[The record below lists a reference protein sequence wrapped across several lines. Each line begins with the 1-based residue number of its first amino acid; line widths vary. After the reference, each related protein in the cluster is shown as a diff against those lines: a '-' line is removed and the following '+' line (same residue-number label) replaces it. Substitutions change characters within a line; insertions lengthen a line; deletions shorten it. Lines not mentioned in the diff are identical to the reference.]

1 MVVRVTSRR
10 AALSAATDRRALL
23 ELRRHRKM
31 TACRRLVPMACH
43 GGGVPMA
50 KPLIPVD
57 VIYEHALALIDAEGA
72 HALNARRLA
81 SDLKCSTRT
90 LYQQVGNREELIRAL
105 VGRHFSQLQLDF
117 HEYDTWE
124 STAVQWSLA
133 LHDALQAHPF
143 LTELMNVDDR
153 AAVTSYV
160 DKLLKSLVQ
169 AGIDRRL
176 ATDCCR
182 SLVNTTIN
190 HTIVEAQA
198 LRQVP
203 PTRAGGLDAKKRQQS
218 YLRTIDWIVAGVRQE
233 ALTTTTTGR
242 RR

>member
-1 MVVRVTSRR
+1 
-10 AALSAATDRRALL
+10 
-23 ELRRHRKM
+23 
-31 TACRRLVPMACH
+31 
-43 GGGVPMA
+43 MA
-50 KPLIPVD
+50 KPLIPVEE
-57 VIYEHALALIDAEGA
+57 IYEHALALIDAEGA
-72 HALNARRLA
+72 QALNARRLA
-81 SDLKCSTRT
+81 ADLRCSTRT

-124 STAVQWSLA
+124 STAAHWCSA

-143 LTELMNVDDR
+143 LTELMSVDDR
-153 AAVTSYV
+153 GAVTSYV
-160 DKLLKSLVQ
+160 EKLLKSLVS
-169 AGIDRRL
+169 AGVDRRL

-198 LRQVP
+198 QALRQAP
-203 PTRAGGLDAKKRQQS
+203 ATRAGGLDAKKRQRS
-218 YLRTIDWIVAGVRQE
+218 FTRTIDWIIAGVRQE
-233 ALTTTTTGR
+233 TLSTSATAR

>member
-1 MVVRVTSRR
+1 
-10 AALSAATDRRALL
+10 
-23 ELRRHRKM
+23 
-31 TACRRLVPMACH
+31 
-43 GGGVPMA
+43 MA
-50 KPLIPVD
+50 KPLIPVN
-57 VIYEHALALIDAEGA
+57 VIYEHALALIDEEGA
-72 HALNARRLA
+72 EALNARRLA

-117 HEYDTWE
+117 HEYGTWE

-133 LHDALQAHPF
+133 LHNALQAHPF

-153 AAVTSYV
+153 GAVTSYV
-160 DKLLKSLVQ
+160 NKLLKSLVQ

-198 LRQVP
+198 LRQAP
-203 PTRAGGLDAKKRQQS
+203 PTRAGVLDAKKRHES

-233 ALTTTTTGR
+233 ALSTTTTGR

>member
-1 MVVRVTSRR
+1 
-10 AALSAATDRRALL
+10 
-23 ELRRHRKM
+23 
-31 TACRRLVPMACH
+31 
-43 GGGVPMA
+43 MA

-57 VIYEHALALIDAEGA
+57 VIYEHALALIDEEGA
-72 HALNARRLA
+72 NALSARRLA

-105 VGRHFSQLQLDF
+105 VGRHFSQLQLHF

-124 STAVQWSLA
+124 STAVQWSLS

-143 LTELMNVDDR
+143 LTELMNVADR
-153 AAVTSYV
+153 GAVASYV
-160 DKLLKSLVQ
+160 DKLLKSLVE

-198 LRQVP
+198 LRQAP
-203 PTRAGGLDAKKRQQS
+203 PARAGVDAKKRQQS
-218 YLRTIDWIVAGVRQE
+218 YLQTIDWIVAGVRQE
-233 ALTTTTTGR
+233 ALSTTTTDR

>member
-1 MVVRVTSRR
+1 
-10 AALSAATDRRALL
+10 
-23 ELRRHRKM
+23 
-31 TACRRLVPMACH
+31 
-43 GGGVPMA
+43 MA

-57 VIYEHALALIDAEGA
+57 VIYEHALTLIDAEGTG
-72 HALNARRLA
+72 ALNARRLA

-105 VGRHFSQLQLDF
+105 VSRHFSQLQLDF

-133 LHDALQAHPF
+133 LHDALQAHPH

-153 AAVTSYV
+153 GAVTSYV
-160 DKLLKSLVQ
+160 DKLLKSLVH

-190 HTIVEAQA
+190 HAIIESQA
-198 LRQVP
+198 LRLTQSS
-203 PTRAGGLDAKKRQQS
+203 RANGADAKKRKQS
-218 YLRTIDWIVAGVRQE
+218 FRRTIEWIIAGVRQE
-233 ALTTTTTGR
+233 VPSTAASAR
-242 RR
+242 RS

>member
-1 MVVRVTSRR
+1 
-10 AALSAATDRRALL
+10 
-23 ELRRHRKM
+23 
-31 TACRRLVPMACH
+31 
-43 GGGVPMA
+43 MA

-57 VIYEHALALIDAEGA
+57 VIYEHALALIDEEGA
-72 HALNARRLA
+72 EALNARRLA

-105 VGRHFSQLQLDF
+105 VGRHFSQLKLDF
-117 HEYDTWE
+117 HEFDTWE
-124 STAVQWSLA
+124 STAAQWSLA
-133 LHDALQAHPF
+133 LHNALQAHPF

-153 AAVTSYV
+153 GAVTSYV
-160 DKLLKSLVQ
+160 NKLLKSLVQ

-198 LRQVP
+198 LRQAP
-203 PTRAGGLDAKKRQQS
+203 SRAGGRLDAKKRQRS
-218 YLRTIDWIVAGVRQE
+218 FLRTIDWIIAGVCQE
-233 ALTTTTTGR
+233 TLSATPTGR

>member
-1 MVVRVTSRR
+1 
-10 AALSAATDRRALL
+10 
-23 ELRRHRKM
+23 
-31 TACRRLVPMACH
+31 
-43 GGGVPMA
+43 MA

-72 HALNARRLA
+72 DALNARRLA

-105 VGRHFSQLQLDF
+105 VSRHFSQLQLDF
-117 HEYDTWE
+117 HEYGTWE

-133 LHDALQAHPF
+133 LHGALQAHPF

-153 AAVTSYV
+153 GAVTSYV
-160 DKLLKSLVQ
+160 GKLLKSLVQ

-190 HTIVEAQA
+190 HTIIEAQA
-198 LRQVP
+198 LRQT
-203 PTRAGGLDAKKRQQS
+203 TRPRERPGCQETAAVLSANHRLD
-218 YLRTIDWIVAGVRQE
+218 
-233 ALTTTTTGR
+233 R
-242 RR
+242 RRSPPGSAFGDDHRPTPLTRRVAPPGRVTQATG

>member
-1 MVVRVTSRR
+1 
-10 AALSAATDRRALL
+10 
-23 ELRRHRKM
+23 
-31 TACRRLVPMACH
+31 
-43 GGGVPMA
+43 MA
-50 KPLIPVD
+50 KPLIPVEI
-57 VIYEHALALIDAEGA
+57 IYEHALALVDAEGA
-72 HALNARRLA
+72 QALNARRLA

-124 STAVQWSLA
+124 ATAVRWSLA
-133 LHDALQAHPF
+133 LHDVLHAHPF

-153 AAVTSYV
+153 GAVTAYV

-169 AGIDRRL
+169 NGIDRQL
-176 ATDCCR
+176 ATECCR

-203 PTRAGGLDAKKRQQS
+203 PTRGGGVDAKKRQRS
-218 YLRTIDWIVAGVRQE
+218 FVRTIDWIVAGVRQE
-233 ALTTTTTGR
+233 VLSTTTTGR

>member
-1 MVVRVTSRR
+1 
-10 AALSAATDRRALL
+10 
-23 ELRRHRKM
+23 
-31 TACRRLVPMACH
+31 
-43 GGGVPMA
+43 MA

-57 VIYEHALALIDAEGA
+57 VIYEHALALIDEEGA

-105 VGRHFSQLQLDF
+105 VGRHFSQLRLDF
-117 HEYDTWE
+117 HEYGTWE

-153 AAVTSYV
+153 GAVTSYV
-160 DKLLKSLVQ
+160 NKLLKSLVQ

-182 SLVNTTIN
+182 SLKRR
-190 HTIVEAQA
+190 HCD
-198 LRQVP
+198 RCHP
-203 PTRAGGLDAKKRQQS
+203 PAPAAWTRRNDTSPICEPSTGSSPESA
-218 YLRTIDWIVAGVRQE
+218 RTRF
-233 ALTTTTTGR
+233 R
-242 RR
+242 RRPPAGAANSTSPLPRPRHFGKQWKTMLFNAWYG

>member
-1 MVVRVTSRR
+1 MVT
-10 AALSAATDRRALL
+10 ACALL
-23 ELRRHRKM
+23 EQRRHRKM
-31 TACRRLVPMACH
+31 TACRRPAPMACR
-43 GGGVPMA
+43 GGSRPMA
-50 KPLIPVD
+50 KPLIPVEL
-57 VIYEHALALIDAEGA
+57 IYEHALALVDAEGA
-72 HALNARRLA
+72 RALNARRLA
-81 SDLKCSTRT
+81 SDLRCSTRT

-153 AAVTSYV
+153 GAVTSYV

-176 ATDCCR
+176 ATECCR

-198 LRQVP
+198 LRQTP
-203 PTRAGGLDAKKRQQS
+203 ATRAGDLDAKKRQES
-218 YLRTIDWIVAGVRQE
+218 YLRTIEWIVAGVRQDVLS
-233 ALTTTTTGR
+233 ATTTGR

>member
-1 MVVRVTSRR
+1 
-10 AALSAATDRRALL
+10 
-23 ELRRHRKM
+23 
-31 TACRRLVPMACH
+31 
-43 GGGVPMA
+43 MA
-50 KPLIPVD
+50 KPLIPVE
-57 VIYEHALALIDAEGA
+57 VIHEHALALIDAEGA
-72 HALNARRLA
+72 QALNARRLA

-105 VGRHFSQLQLDF
+105 VDRHFSQLQLDF

-124 STAVQWSLA
+124 STAEQWSLA
-133 LHDALQAHPF
+133 LHNELHAHPF
-143 LTELMNVDDR
+143 LTQLMTVDDR
-153 AAVTSYV
+153 GAVTSYV

-169 AGIDRRL
+169 SGLERRL
-176 ATDCCR
+176 ATECCR

-203 PTRAGGLDAKKRQQS
+203 PSRASGLDAKKRQRSFLQ
-218 YLRTIDWIVAGVRQE
+218 TINWIIAGVRQE
-233 ALTTTTTGR
+233 VLSTAATGR

>member
-1 MVVRVTSRR
+1 
-10 AALSAATDRRALL
+10 
-23 ELRRHRKM
+23 
-31 TACRRLVPMACH
+31 MAR
-43 GGGVPMA
+43 
-50 KPLIPVD
+50 PLIPVE

-72 HALNARRLA
+72 QALNARRLTA
-81 SDLKCSTRT
+81 DLKCSSRT

-105 VGRHFSQLQLDF
+105 VDRHFSQLQLDF
-117 HEYDTWE
+117 HEYDSWE
-124 STAVQWSLA
+124 STAKQWSLA

-143 LTELMNVDDR
+143 LTQLMTVDDR
-153 AAVTSYV
+153 GAVVSYV
-160 DKLLKSLVQ
+160 NKLLKSLVA

-198 LRQVP
+198 VRQP
-203 PTRAGGLDAKKRQQS
+203 SATLAGGLNAKKRQRS
-218 YLRTIDWIVAGVRQE
+218 FLRTIDWVIAGVRQE
-233 ALTTTTTGR
+233 ALSATTTGR

>member
-1 MVVRVTSRR
+1 
-10 AALSAATDRRALL
+10 
-23 ELRRHRKM
+23 
-31 TACRRLVPMACH
+31 
-43 GGGVPMA
+43 MA

-72 HALNARRLA
+72 GALSARRLA

-105 VGRHFSQLQLDF
+105 VSRHFSQLQLDF
-117 HEYDTWE
+117 HEYGTWE

-133 LHDALQAHPF
+133 LHDALEAHPF

-153 AAVTSYV
+153 GAVTSYV
-160 DKLLKSLVQ
+160 NKLLKSLVQ

-198 LRQVP
+198 LRQTP
-203 PTRAGGLDAKKRQQS
+203 PTRAGVLDAKKRHQS
-218 YLRTIDWIVAGVRQE
+218 YCE
-233 ALTTTTTGR
+233 PSTGSSPESARKRFR
-242 RR
+242 RRPPGGAANSTSRTSPSASFWKTMLFNARYG